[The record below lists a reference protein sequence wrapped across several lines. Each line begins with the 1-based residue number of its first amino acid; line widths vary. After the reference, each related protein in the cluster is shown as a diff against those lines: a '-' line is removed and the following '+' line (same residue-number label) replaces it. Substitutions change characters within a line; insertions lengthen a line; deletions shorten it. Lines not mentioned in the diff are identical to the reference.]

1 MISFPQ
7 IESWSCNGTE
17 SVNSDLVLCPHIEQ
31 YINIYIQN
39 YIHFQFESHFVKTWL
54 DSNKT
59 YQHNKTIQK
68 CGKKIANSKDLF
80 SILVTNFF

>member
-39 YIHFQFESHFVKTWL
+39 YIHFQFESHILWKHDLTVTKRTNTIRLYRNVVK
-54 DSNKT
+54 K
-59 YQHNKTIQK
+59 
-68 CGKKIANSKDLF
+68 
-80 SILVTNFF
+80 